1 MNTEENIVIT
11 FWGKTAQ
18 AFVDSLR
25 IVLIKILFA
34 FVCKQVFFFS
44 SYIFKYKNPQETY
57 SVAGMSSLIYRA
69 A

>member
-1 MNTEENIVIT
+1 MNTEENIVIP
-11 FWGKTAQ
+11 FWGKTQ

-44 SYIFKYKNPQETY
+44 SYIFQYKNPQETY